1 MSVQDG
7 GEMGHLKVRREDTGI
22 GVRLLE
28 WVRHGPGEE
37 GIKDCRRTK
46 VKVDTR

>member
-7 GEMGHLKVRREDTGI
+7 GEMGHLKVGREDTGI

-28 WVRHGPGEE
+28 WGETWAR
-37 GIKDCRRTK
+37 GRRN
-46 VKVDTR
+46 